1 MCEPI
6 LIFAQESSQDIMN
19 AFLHILHVLAAGI
32 WLGGLVFTTIVVSPA
47 FRQMDWSP
55 VERIAVRSAV
65 GRQYTKVARFNLLV
79 LLVAALAAWLSQGW
93 STLAS
98 VEIALILSVVV
109 LSELHALVWVPRLA
123 QAARSGN
130 DAARAAAM
138 HVMITASMLNL
149 LLSFGIAI
157 LSA

>member
-1 MCEPI
+1 
-6 LIFAQESSQDIMN
+6 MN

-47 FRQMDWSP
+47 FRQMTWSP

-65 GRQYTKVARFNLLV
+65 GRQYTKVARPNLLI
-79 LLVAALAAWLSQGW
+79 LLLAALAAWFFQGW
-93 STLAS
+93 STLAW
-98 VEIALILSVVV
+98 VEIALILLVFA
-109 LSELHALVWVPRLA
+109 LSEMHALVWVPRLA

-130 DAARAAAM
+130 EAARARAM
-138 HVMITASMLNL
+138 RVMITASMLNL

-157 LSA
+157 LAA